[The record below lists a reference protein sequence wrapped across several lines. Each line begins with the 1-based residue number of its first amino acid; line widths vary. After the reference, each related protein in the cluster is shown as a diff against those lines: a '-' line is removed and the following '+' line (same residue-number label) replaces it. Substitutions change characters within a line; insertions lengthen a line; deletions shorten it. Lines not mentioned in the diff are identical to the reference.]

1 MFHNQNFANINMQQG
16 GEIQMLKENIGN
28 LERFI
33 EDSNRRN
40 FEIQADFNRKMEYL
54 QRDLKEY

>member
-1 MFHNQNFANINMQQG
+1 MQQG